1 MQSVY
6 FGGSRSLAQGS
17 PASFTLAHVTHA
29 VLLEGHKV
37 HVGCATGADQQVI
50 HYVMQ
55 AYSGQFTSSLSVF
68 ASFGLSGPIEQEQSV
83 ILGTVHKYPFIG
95 YCSASA
101 VHQVMAAH
109 MAGVSVSW
117 WAGGSAS
124 VPLAA
129 RLIRRSQA
137 AFQGCAEA
145 VFFSPGAGSLAVAGY
160 AVKAGLSVFAFSQSA
175 PAPLAGLRGQWCITW
190 FHGFQCWGW
199 GRLSSDTAQLSLF

>member
-1 MQSVY
+1 MSVY
-6 FGGSRSLAQGS
+6 FGGSRSLPS
-17 PASFTLAHVTHA
+17 SA
-29 VLLEGHKV
+29 VLAQVVGAVVAEGSV
-37 HVGCATGADQQVI
+37 IHVGCATGADQQVI
-50 HYVMQ
+50 KSALVAPSQ
-55 AYSGQFTSSLSVF
+55 LRVF
-68 ASFGLSGPIEQEQSV
+68 ASFGLSGIVEQEQSV

-175 PAPLAGLRGQWCITW
+175 PAPLAGLRGEWCITW

-199 GRLSSDTAQLSLF
+199 GRLSSNPAQLPMF